1 MQELFK
7 LRECLFKAVFNKGE
21 KYSKDSNKLFIV
33 DKICIELIKY
43 VSEEQI
49 KIREMRVQMGEMAKQ
64 LNIYN
69 AKHLAS
75 LDFSTLFPSL
85 GFTSLPDNPKPF
97 EQKKPQIPPYYISL
111 KEFMEKHPKL
121 ICLTESRRYFH
132 QEFTEGSV
140 KSSRAWFVDEEKF
153 LEFLF
158 KKELYKDRMLA
169 RREKYASLLSL

>member
-1 MQELFK
+1 MQELFR
-7 LRECLFKAVFNKGE
+7 LRELLFEAIFNKGE
-21 KYSKDSNKLFIV
+21 KYSKDNKKLSIV

-49 KIREMRVQMGEMAKQ
+49 KIREIRVQMGEMAKQ

-69 AKHLAS
+69 AKQLAS

-85 GFTSLPDNPKPF
+85 GFTSLPNNPKPF
-97 EQKKPQIPPYYISL
+97 EQKKPQIPAHYITL
-111 KEFMEKHPKL
+111 KQFMAKHPKL

-132 QEFTEGSV
+132 QEFKDSSV
-140 KSSRAWFVDEEKF
+140 KSSRSWFVDEEKF